1 MSVVVVAMCWWAGP
15 GRNISLSCCITIS
28 PCLLVAG
35 CPVLLFIVGCCLEL
49 INNGSASHCH
59 TKCGFGT
66 KLGCL
71 QGIRA
76 RQSARYIDG
85 MMQAQKPNCVGAI
98 ANIIWVSSDCQIT
111 NHPSVKQQ
119 LGKPW
124 QKFHS
129 DSDSR
134 KQQQTALKQDESLCY
149 SGFLHVTVFCYR
161 LVQWMLKIN

>member
-1 MSVVVVAMCWWAGP
+1 MAA
-15 GRNISLSCCITIS
+15 R
-28 PCLLVAG
+28 
-35 CPVLLFIVGCCLEL
+35 
-49 INNGSASHCH
+49 H

-98 ANIIWVSSDCQIT
+98 ANIIWVYSDCQIT

-129 DSDSR
+129 NSVSR
-134 KQQQTALKQDESLCY
+134 KQQQTATQDESLWF
-149 SGFLHVTVFCYR
+149 SGFLQVTVFCYR
-161 LVQWMLKIN
+161 LVQWMVITNQLKKVYFVNFEKKALHRRQHNPLRMTQKWLLSD